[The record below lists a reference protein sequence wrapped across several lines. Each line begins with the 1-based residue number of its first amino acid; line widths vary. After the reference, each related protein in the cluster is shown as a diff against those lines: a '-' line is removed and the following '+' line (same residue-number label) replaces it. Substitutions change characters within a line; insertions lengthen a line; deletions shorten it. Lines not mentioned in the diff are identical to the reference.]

1 MRRIQV
7 IVEDWQYQYLRNL
20 AERKKTAISA
30 ELRNIIDQ
38 VALKSCSDD
47 DPLFQA
53 TGIAEKSNESFANS
67 ETIDQRLYRGKE

>member
-7 IVEDWQYQYLRNL
+7 IVEDWQYQYLRSL

-38 VALKSCSDD
+38 VALKSWSDD
-47 DPLFQA
+47 DPLYKSI
-53 TGIAEKSNESFANS
+53 GIAEKPKDPSANS
-67 ETIDQRLYRGKE
+67 ETIDQRIYRSKQ